1 MDEKQ
6 DIGDEQSKPDV
17 IYKKYYHDLLKQYCC
32 TPIQQAI
39 EDIEFIQYCEYY
51 DEYYFSSYDEYP
63 LRRMRYCPYFG
74 KEIESL
80 RTVLSV
86 MKSRYMRRKDGN

>member
-1 MDEKQ
+1 MEEKQ

-17 IYKKYYHDLLKQYCC
+17 IYIKYYHDLPKQYCC

-39 EDIEFIQYCEYY
+39 EEIEFIQYCEYY
-51 DEYYFSSYDEYP
+51 DEYNFSSYDEYP
-63 LRRMRYCPYFG
+63 LRRMRYCPYCG
-74 KEIESL
+74 KEILSL
-80 RTVLSV
+80 RTVVSV